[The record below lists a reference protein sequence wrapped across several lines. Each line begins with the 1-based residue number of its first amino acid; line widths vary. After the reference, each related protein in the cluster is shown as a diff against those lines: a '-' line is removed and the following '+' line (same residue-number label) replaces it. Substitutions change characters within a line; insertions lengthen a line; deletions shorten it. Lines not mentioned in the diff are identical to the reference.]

1 MGVSS
6 TDGEARRN
14 KCLDAFDIDLAEAC
28 LSLSEVEDLVS
39 RSEKVMQ
46 FLMLKYSVG

>member
-6 TDGEARRN
+6 TNEEAGRN
-14 KCLDAFDIDLAEAC
+14 RSACLDAFDIDLAEAC

-39 RSEKVMQ
+39 TSEKAM
-46 FLMLKYSVG
+46 